1 MRFVKQALCALV
13 PLAALTGVA
22 AAQDDRFPN
31 LFNIITGSV
40 PQQTQ
45 SDQWSG
51 QPGASGHPL
60 MQPDQILAA
69 VADFKN
75 CLERMWPDAARR
87 GISRASFDTH
97 TAQLEPDI
105 KIMDF
110 VDAQP
115 EFTRAFWEYLDLLV
129 TDERLTKGREILTQ
143 HANAFAAAERT
154 YGVDRHIIAA
164 IWGIETKYGA
174 VPGDRPV
181 IRSTATLACVGRR
194 QAYFKDEFLAA
205 LEILHRGDIRP
216 EQLKGSW
223 AGAFGLTQFMPTAF
237 KRYAIDFDGDGRRDV
252 VGSVP
257 DVIASTA
264 NHLAKAGWLAGHTW
278 GYEVAL
284 PQGFNYMLADPARRL
299 TLAEWARHGVQ
310 RAGGERFPRH
320 RRRRHRSSRTGGGGT
335 GTRGTGRSSS
345 RRRCRGLGLG
355 LAKSLLGLDF
365 RLALGFLFQTMP
377 IFLGLAAGFGG
388 LALGLLDAF
397 AAGAAL
403 GFFLGQPPFLDFAHL
418 GVGQRAGAGGTLVFR

>member
-1 MRFVKQALCALV
+1 MWRQREAGFMRIFRHIVVGLGL
-13 PLAALTGVA
+13 LAALGAGA
-22 AAQDDRFPN
+22 AAQDERYPQMTPP
-31 LFNIITGSV
+31 LTTGSISG
-40 PQQTQ
+40 TQ
-45 SDQWSG
+45 SGAWSG
-51 QPGASGHPL
+51 EPGASGHPL

-97 TAQLEPDI
+97 AAHLEPDI

-143 HANAFAAAERT
+143 HATAFAAAERA

-223 AGAFGLTQFMPTAF
+223 AGAFGMTQFMP
-237 KRYAIDFDGDGRRDV
+237 
-252 VGSVP
+252 
-257 DVIASTA
+257 
-264 NHLAKAGWLAGHTW
+264 
-278 GYEVAL
+278 
-284 PQGFNYMLADPARRL
+284 
-299 TLAEWARHGVQ
+299 
-310 RAGGERFPRH
+310 
-320 RRRRHRSSRTGGGGT
+320 
-335 GTRGTGRSSS
+335 
-345 RRRCRGLGLG
+345 
-355 LAKSLLGLDF
+355 
-365 RLALGFLFQTMP
+365 
-377 IFLGLAAGFGG
+377 
-388 LALGLLDAF
+388 
-397 AAGAAL
+397 
-403 GFFLGQPPFLDFAHL
+403 
-418 GVGQRAGAGGTLVFR
+418 